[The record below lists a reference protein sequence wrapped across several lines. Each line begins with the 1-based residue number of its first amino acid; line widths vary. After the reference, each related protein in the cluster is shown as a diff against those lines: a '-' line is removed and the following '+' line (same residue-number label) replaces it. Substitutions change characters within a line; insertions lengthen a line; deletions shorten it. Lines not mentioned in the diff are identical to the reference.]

1 MTLALRRRPLAGT
14 ADRLLAGIV
23 PHLPRALVARASSP
37 YIAGAT
43 LEEAVRVVGALNA
56 AGRTAT
62 LDVLGEEVRTDEESD
77 AIAAEYHLAVV
88 ALARARARSGLSVKP
103 TAMGLELDRDRA
115 FARISAVV
123 RAAETSGRFVRLDME
138 DSTTTDATLELH
150 ARLRVE
156 GHTRVGVVL
165 QAALHRTITDAGDL
179 ARSGADVRLCKGIYV
194 EPAAIAHHDANAIRR
209 AFTAALVILLEGGAR
224 VGIATHDDRLVQEA
238 VDAIRT
244 RGIGTDRYE
253 FQMLLGVR
261 PALGDQLLEDGHPLR
276 VYVPYGARWYE
287 YSIRRLRE
295 NPAVAGQ
302 VFRAVARDPRV
313 LLGR

>member
-1 MTLALRRRPLAGT
+1 VTVGGLGT
-14 ADRLLAGIV
+14 AFDRLVAGVV
-23 PHLPRALVARASSP
+23 PRLPRALVARASSP

-43 LEEAVRVVGALNA
+43 LEDAVLLVGELNA

-62 LDVLGEEVRTDEESD
+62 LDVLGEEVRTEEESD
-77 AIAAEYHLAVV
+77 AIAAEYHV
-88 ALARARARSGLSVKP
+88 ALVALGRAGLRSGLSVKP
-103 TAMGLELDRDRA
+103 TAMGLMRDPERA
-115 FARISAVV
+115 LARISAVV
-123 RAAETSGRFVRLDME
+123 AAAESAGRFVRLDME
-138 DSTTTDATLELH
+138 DSSTIDRTLELH
-150 ARLRVE
+150 ARLRAE

-165 QAALHRTITDAGDL
+165 QAMLHRTLADADALGR
-179 ARSGADVRLCKGIYV
+179 AGADVRLCKGIYL
-194 EPAAIAHHDANAIRR
+194 EPASIAYRDASAIRK
-209 AFTAALVILLEGGAR
+209 AFTVALTHLLEGGAR
-224 VGIATHDDRLVQEA
+224 VGIATHDERLVDEA
-238 VDAIRT
+238 VDLVRS

-261 PALGDQLLEDGHPLR
+261 PSLGDRLVADGHRLR

-313 LLGR
+313 LLG